1 MLLARHHG
9 RYALRVRH
17 YDVTLP
23 ALPACNP
30 ARRIGTVVHLSDLHD
45 AAESVRG
52 GLDAIVSEVAG
63 ADPDLIAF
71 TGDLFDRRD
80 GDASPAL
87 AFLRRLSA
95 IAPTFVVSGNHDR
108 NPIDPSGR
116 QLTFEEVRR
125 MATSRPDRVL
135 SMTSMWAERVGEIEA
150 TGATPLDD
158 GVRTLALRGVKV
170 VLCGARDAWPLVPA
184 CPERWSSSLER
195 LAEGAALACE
205 PGGQGATFTT
215 VTKPVL
221 LTHRPEHAELYAR
234 LGFGLALAGHTH
246 GGQVRL
252 PLIGALRVPNQ
263 RRRPRYDLGEFDV
276 PAKRARQDGADPGR
290 GSAMTL
296 IVSSGLG
303 CSELPRINCPPEV
316 GVVAL
321 WAGSPSRPS

>member
-1 MLLARHHG
+1 MRVARHHG
-9 RYALRVRH
+9 QYALRVRH
-17 YDVTLP
+17 YDVVLP
-23 ALPACNP
+23 ALPACHP
-30 ARRIGTVVHLSDLHD
+30 ARRIGTIVHLSDLHD

-52 GLDAIVSEVAG
+52 GLDAIVSEVRG

-71 TGDLFDRRD
+71 TGDLFDRHD

-125 MATSRPDRVL
+125 MAASRPDRVL
-135 SMTSMWAERVGEIEA
+135 SMTSMWAELVGEIEA

-158 GVRTLALRGVKV
+158 GVRTLALHGVQV

-195 LAEGAALACE
+195 LAEGAALATE
-205 PGGQGATFTT
+205 PADQGAAVTT
-215 VTKPVL
+215 LAMPVL

-263 RRRPRYDLGEFDV
+263 RRRPYYDLGMFDV
-276 PAKRARQDGADPGR
+276 PARRAQRDGAGPGQ
-290 GSAMTL
+290 GAMTL